1 MNTYSILDYYDG
13 KNSELFKSF
22 VMVVMEELVVSYRTA
37 FHWEP
42 FQGLG
47 NLKSFQNNN
56 KRTPQNNKQQ
66 NSIVRG
72 SHVTPATS
80 HKASH

>member
-13 KNSELFKSF
+13 ENSELFKSS

-42 FQGLG
+42 FQVLG
-47 NLKSFQNNN
+47 NLGNVVVLEKF
-56 KRTPQNNKQQ
+56 PKQQ
-66 NSIVRG
+66 QKNSTVRG

>member
-13 KNSELFKSF
+13 ENSELFKSS

-42 FQGLG
+42 FQVLG

-56 KRTPQNNKQQ
+56 KRT
-66 NSIVRG
+66 VLLEA
-72 SHVTPATS
+72 VM
-80 HKASH
+80 